1 MKTYKLEDCL
11 SKEERANWDMQR
23 ELDLKMRK
31 YYSIVGRIGK
41 EKESEKL
48 ALEIWGKGSW

>member
-1 MKTYKLEDCL
+1 MKTYKIEDCL
-11 SKEERANWDMQR
+11 SKEERVSWDKQR

-48 ALEIWGKGSW
+48 ALEIWGKGVW